1 MSTSPLGR
9 NRVQIREGIQS
20 IHTRH
25 ESGLRKPAAARSSSS
40 HVWISYGGVCH
51 QAMQEMGKP
60 TATPMT
66 NPDPTITRKTGRS
79 LNDVFLGLVL
89 SVVRRWFR
97 HFTTT

>member
-51 QAMQEMGKP
+51 QAINNQAASRFLRREANP
-60 TATPMT
+60 SPPSAPMSSI
-66 NPDPTITRKTGRS
+66 PAGGSGTG
-79 LNDVFLGLVL
+79 VTE
-89 SVVRRWFR
+89 
-97 HFTTT
+97 FT